1 MPTPSE
7 TMDIYP
13 IAQYL
18 AVEDI
23 GRRGLDGGGVDVTL
37 PQRIYNIGKS
47 IQRVFDDDPT
57 DSSLTQTTN
66 FLYALCGKYGLQALA
81 VAENSGVVS
90 SVTSLT
96 STLPLPL
103 DFIVSGS
110 SVITAGSRTVTIS
123 SFIGYNVEFTRGD
136 VPQYTTNPGSGTYY
150 SWNRNTGEFTLFSSD
165 SNNGAAQTDE
175 RFRIVPIG

>member
-7 TMDIYP
+7 IMDIYP

-18 AVEDI
+18 AVQDI

-37 PQRIYNIGKS
+37 PQKIYNIGKS

-66 FLYALCGKYGLQALA
+66 FLYALCGKYALQALA

-103 DFIVSGS
+103 DFIVSASSTIVTGAS
-110 SVITAGSRTVTIS
+110 SVVIS
-123 SFIGYNVEFTRGD
+123 SFIGFNVEFTRGGQ
-136 VPQYTTNPGSGTYY
+136 PQYTTNPGDGTTYY
-150 SWNRNTGEFTLFSSD
+150 SWDRTTGTLTLF
-165 SNNGAAQTDE
+165 NGVAQVDE